1 MTTEIEASGYITE
14 KGEFIIRNK
23 KIFLREAQDR
33 FSGKEVT
40 LILRDSFK
48 SVSDK
53 LRKYYFGI
61 VLGHLKQAF
70 KDLGEH
76 KTKKELDEK
85 MRRLFLTK
93 DEIDPETGEIITLPK
108 SLSKEAEEVS
118 NENMRSYIDSIIR
131 FAAEHL
137 EYGIPYPSE
146 L

>member
-1 MTTEIEASGYITE
+1 MTIELEASGYITE

-23 KIFLREAQDR
+23 KLFLKDAQEIFK
-33 FSGKEVT
+33 GKEVT

-70 KDLGEH
+70 KDSGDIR
-76 KTKKELDEK
+76 TKKELDEK

-93 DEIDPETGEIITLPK
+93 DEIDSETGKILTLPK